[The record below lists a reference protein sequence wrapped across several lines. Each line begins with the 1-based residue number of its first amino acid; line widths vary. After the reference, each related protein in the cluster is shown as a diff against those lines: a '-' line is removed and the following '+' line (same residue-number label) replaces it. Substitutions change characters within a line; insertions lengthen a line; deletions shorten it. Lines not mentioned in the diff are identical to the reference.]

1 MTDVLDWATGDPGR
15 APGIA
20 ATAGAGAGGVDG
32 TAETARIVHELAA
45 RRRAHARRVVV
56 VLLVVLVAVMAVR
69 ILLGRYTITVPDF
82 LAILGGAQIPGAT
95 FVVMEDKRPRAVLG
109 ALAGFAFGASGALF
123 RRVLGNPLASPDILG
138 IAHGASAGAVAGMA
152 LWGLRGVALIPAALI
167 GSAVALAIVLLASA
181 GRHTGI
187 VGQRFLLG
195 GVAVA
200 ALGTAVVTQLMARL
214 TLDGAQ
220 EAAVW
225 TVGSLA
231 GASGQRISW
240 LAVTLILLIPVG
252 MWLHAA
258 LRPAE
263 LGPELAVGL
272 GSRPAPTRAAALGVG
287 TMLAAAA
294 TAVAGPLAFVALLS
308 TPIATALGRGR
319 PRLITAALV
328 GAVIVVAAD
337 IVASEALG
345 TVDLP
350 TGVVTGALG
359 APAMLWILLR
369 SRKVV

>member
-1 MTDVLDWATGDPGR
+1 MSPDVLDRTAGR
-15 APGIA
+15 ARGSS
-20 ATAGAGAGGVDG
+20 TG
-32 TAETARIVHELAA
+32 TELAETEQVVRHLSA
-45 RRRAHARRVVV
+45 RRRRHAVLVVV
-56 VLLVVLVAVMAVR
+56 GLAVALVTVMAVR
-69 ILLGRYTITVPDF
+69 VLLGRYTVTIPDF
-82 LAILGGAQIPGAT
+82 IAILGGATIPGAT
-95 FVVMEDKRPRAVLG
+95 FVVMEDKLPRAVLG
-109 ALAGFAFGASGALF
+109 ALAGLAFGASGALF

-138 IAHGASAGAVAGMA
+138 ISHGASAGAVAGMA
-152 LWGLRGVALIPAALI
+152 LWGLRGVGVVPAALL
-167 GSAVALAIVLLASA
+167 GSAVALAIVLAASA
-181 GRHTGI
+181 GRRTGI

-200 ALGTAVVTQLMARL
+200 ALGTAVVTQLIARL
-214 TLDGAQ
+214 PLTGAQ

-225 TVGSLA
+225 TVGSLS
-231 GASGQRISW
+231 GASGERIAW
-240 LAVTLILLIPVG
+240 LAVALVVLLPPG

-272 GSRPAPTRAAALGVG
+272 GSRPVPTRAAALGVG
-287 TMLAAAA
+287 SLLAAAA

-308 TPIATALGRGR
+308 TPVAAALGRGR
-319 PRLITAALV
+319 PRIGAAALT

-337 IVASEALG
+337 ILASEALG

-369 SRKVV
+369 SRKVA

>member
-1 MTDVLDWATGDPGR
+1 MTAVLDR
-15 APGIA
+15 ASKSDQTEGL
-20 ATAGAGAGGVDG
+20 
-32 TAETARIVHELAA
+32 VHELAV
-45 RRRAHARRVVV
+45 RRRRQVARVVV
-56 VLLVVLVAVMAVR
+56 VLVVALLAVMTVR
-69 ILLGRYTITVPDF
+69 VLLGRYTVTIPDF
-82 LAILGGAQIPGAT
+82 VAILGGAQIPGAT
-95 FVVMEDKRPRAVLG
+95 FVVMEEKFPRAVLG
-109 ALAGFAFGASGALF
+109 ALAGLAFGASGALF

-138 IAHGASAGAVAGMA
+138 IAHGASAGAVTGMM
-152 LWGLRGVALIPAALI
+152 LWGLRGVQVVPAALV
-167 GSAVALAIVLLASA
+167 GSAVALAIVLAASA

-200 ALGTAVVTQLMARL
+200 ALGTAVVTQFMARL
-214 TLDGAQ
+214 TLNDAH

-225 TVGSLA
+225 TVGSLS
-231 GASGQRISW
+231 GASADRILW
-240 LAVTLILLIPVG
+240 LGVTLVVLLPLG
-252 MWLHAA
+252 AWLHAA

-287 TMLAAAA
+287 TVLAAAA

-319 PRLITAALV
+319 PHLLAAALT

-359 APAMLWILLR
+359 APAMLWILLS
-369 SRKVV
+369 SRKVA

>member
-1 MTDVLDWATGDPGR
+1 MS
-15 APGIA
+15 
-20 ATAGAGAGGVDG
+20 
-32 TAETARIVHELAA
+32 A
-45 RRRAHARRVVV
+45 RRRRHAALVVV
-56 VLLVVLVAVMAVR
+56 GLAVALVTVMAVR
-69 ILLGRYTITVPDF
+69 VLLGRYTVTIPDF
-82 LAILGGAQIPGAT
+82 IAILGGATIPGAA
-95 FVVMEDKRPRAVLG
+95 FVVMEDKLPRAVLG
-109 ALAGFAFGASGALF
+109 ALAGLAFGASGALF

-138 IAHGASAGAVAGMA
+138 ISHGASAGAVAGMA
-152 LWGLRGVALIPAALI
+152 LWGLRGVGVVPAALV
-167 GSAVALAIVLLASA
+167 GSAVALAIVLAASA
-181 GRHTGI
+181 GRRTGI

-200 ALGTAVVTQLMARL
+200 ALGTAVVTQLIARL
-214 TLDGAQ
+214 PLTGAQ

-225 TVGSLA
+225 TVGSLS
-231 GASGQRISW
+231 GASGERIAW
-240 LAVTLILLIPVG
+240 LAVALVVLLPPG

-272 GSRPAPTRAAALGVG
+272 GSRPVPTRAAALGVG
-287 TMLAAAA
+287 SLLAAAA

-308 TPIATALGRGR
+308 TPVAAALGRGR
-319 PRLITAALV
+319 PRIGAAALT
-328 GAVIVVAAD
+328 GAAIVVAAD

-369 SRKVV
+369 SRKAA

>member
-1 MTDVLDWATGDPGR
+1 MSPDVLDRTAGR
-15 APGIA
+15 ARGSS
-20 ATAGAGAGGVDG
+20 TG
-32 TAETARIVHELAA
+32 TELAETERVVRHLSA
-45 RRRAHARRVVV
+45 RRRRHAVLVVV
-56 VLLVVLVAVMAVR
+56 GLAVVLVTVMAVR
-69 ILLGRYTITVPDF
+69 VLLGRYTVTIPDF
-82 LAILGGAQIPGAT
+82 IAILGGATIPGAT
-95 FVVMEDKRPRAVLG
+95 FVVMEDKLPRAVLG
-109 ALAGFAFGASGALF
+109 ALAGLAFGASGALF

-138 IAHGASAGAVAGMA
+138 ISHGASAGAVAGMA
-152 LWGLRGVALIPAALI
+152 LWGLRGVGVVPAALL
-167 GSAVALAIVLLASA
+167 GSAVALAIVLAASA
-181 GRHTGI
+181 GRRTGI

-200 ALGTAVVTQLMARL
+200 ALGTAVVTQLIARL
-214 TLDGAQ
+214 PLTGAQ

-225 TVGSLA
+225 TVGSLS
-231 GASGQRISW
+231 GASGERIAW
-240 LAVTLILLIPVG
+240 LAVALVVLLPPG

-272 GSRPAPTRAAALGVG
+272 GSRPVPTRAAALGVG
-287 TMLAAAA
+287 SLLAAAA

-308 TPIATALGRGR
+308 TPVAAALGRGR
-319 PRLITAALV
+319 PRIGAAALT

-369 SRKVV
+369 SRKVA

>member
-1 MTDVLDWATGDPGR
+1 MSTDVLERPVDR
-15 APGIA
+15 A
-20 ATAGAGAGGVDG
+20 G
-32 TAETARIVHELAA
+32 TERVVRRLAA
-45 RRRAHARRVVV
+45 DRRRRT
-56 VLLVVLVAVMAVR
+56 VLVIVGLAVALLAVMAVR
-69 ILLGRYTITVPDF
+69 VLLGRYTVTIPDF
-82 LAILGGAQIPGAT
+82 LAILGGASIPGAS
-95 FVVMEDKRPRAVLG
+95 FVVMEEKLPRAVLG
-109 ALAGFAFGASGALF
+109 ALAGLAFGASGALF

-138 IAHGASAGAVAGMA
+138 ITYGASAGAVAGMA
-152 LWGLRGVALIPAALI
+152 LWGLRGVAIIPAALI
-167 GSAVALAIVLLASA
+167 GSAIALAIVLGASV
-181 GRHTGI
+181 GRSTGI

-200 ALGTAVVTQLMARL
+200 ALGTAVVTQLIARL
-214 TLDGAQ
+214 PLSGAQ

-225 TVGSLA
+225 TVGSLS
-231 GASGQRISW
+231 GASAQRIGW
-240 LAVTLILLIPVG
+240 LAAALVVLLPLG
-252 MWLHAA
+252 FWLHGA

-272 GSRPAPTRAAALGVG
+272 GSRPVPTRAGALGVG
-287 TMLAAAA
+287 TLLAAAA

-319 PRLITAALV
+319 PHIGAAALT

-337 IVASEALG
+337 VVASEALA

-369 SRKVV
+369 SRKVA